1 MDFSTLVEKFRYLIE
16 ENKKQTIFVCSIL
29 IFMTLCGFF
38 VLLLSTSQQE
48 KKEKKETKVINQ
60 KNLVIDQE
68 LLIPNELTIN
78 NKYTH
83 VRQKKEKWSEEEANE
98 WFTVPDETEI
108 EKLSQSNDKIVKDI
122 IGAAP

>member
-48 KKEKKETKVINQ
+48 KKETKVINQ

-68 LLIPNELTIN
+68 LLVPNELTIN

>member
-38 VLLLSTSQQE
+38 ILLLSTSQQ
-48 KKEKKETKVINQ
+48 EKKETKVINQ

-108 EKLSQSNDKIVKDI
+108 EKLSQANDKIVKDI

>member
-1 MDFSTLVEKFRYLIE
+1 MDFSTLVEKFRYLID

-38 VLLLSTSQQE
+38 VLLLSTSQQ
-48 KKEKKETKVINQ
+48 EKKETKVINQ

>member
-48 KKEKKETKVINQ
+48 KKETKVINQ
-60 KNLVIDQE
+60 KNLVIAQE

>member
-16 ENKKQTIFVCSIL
+16 ENRKQTIFVCSVL

-38 VLLLSTSQQE
+38 ILLLSTSQQ
-48 KKEKKETKVINQ
+48 EKKETKVINQ

-68 LLIPNELTIN
+68 LLLPNELTIN

-108 EKLSQSNDKIVKDI
+108 EKLSQANDKIVKDI

>member
-16 ENKKQTIFVCSIL
+16 ENRKQTILVCSVL

-38 VLLLSTSQQE
+38 ILLLSTSQQE
-48 KKEKKETKVINQ
+48 KKGTKVINQ

-68 LLIPNELTIN
+68 LLLPNELTIN

>member
-38 VLLLSTSQQE
+38 VLLLSTSQQ
-48 KKEKKETKVINQ
+48 EKKETKVINQ

-108 EKLSQSNDKIVKDI
+108 EKLSQANDKIVKDI

>member
-48 KKEKKETKVINQ
+48 KKETKVINQ

-83 VRQKKEKWSEEEANE
+83 VRQKKEKWS
-98 WFTVPDETEI
+98 D
-108 EKLSQSNDKIVKDI
+108 SSYS
-122 IGAAP
+122 

>member
-48 KKEKKETKVINQ
+48 KKEIKVINQ

>member
-16 ENKKQTIFVCSIL
+16 ENRKQTIFVCSVL

-38 VLLLSTSQQE
+38 ILLLSTSQQE
-48 KKEKKETKVINQ
+48 KKETKVTNQ

-68 LLIPNELTIN
+68 LLLPNELTIN
-78 NKYTH
+78 NKYTQ

>member
-1 MDFSTLVEKFRYLIE
+1 MNFSTLVEKFRYLIE
-16 ENKKQTIFVCSIL
+16 ENRKQTIFVCSVL

-38 VLLLSTSQQE
+38 ILLLSTSQQ
-48 KKEKKETKVINQ
+48 EKKETKVINQ
-60 KNLVIDQE
+60 KNLVIDQG
-68 LLIPNELTIN
+68 LLLPNELTIN

-108 EKLSQSNDKIVKDI
+108 EKLSQANDKIVKDI

>member
-16 ENKKQTIFVCSIL
+16 ENRKQTIFVCSVL

-38 VLLLSTSQQE
+38 ILLLSTSQQE
-48 KKEKKETKVINQ
+48 KKGTKVINQ

-68 LLIPNELTIN
+68 LLLPNELTIN
-78 NKYTH
+78 NNYTQ